1 MTTDNGTTGKPAAR
15 STTADDGTPPAPAPG
30 TLAAATATASAGG
43 GPAATGPRAL
53 AWRRRRDSAVRFWRQ
68 YRTHRAGVLG
78 LAALLLFALL
88 ALAAPLL
95 VGSDVDNVTDA
106 PGSPME
112 SPSREFPF
120 GTDQFGRNLLGLV
133 IWGARVSLLVGL
145 LAAVL
150 SVAIGTLIG
159 VTAGHFRGWYA
170 TVMMRV
176 TDWFLVMPTLVLAI
190 ALATVMSRSLVTVVV
205 AIGVTT
211 WPTTARL
218 VRAQTLAVET
228 RPYIE
233 RARALGGGHW
243 HVMSRHVLPNVM
255 PLVLAQTTLII
266 SAAILAEAT
275 LAFLGLGDPTVVSWG
290 GLLQD
295 AREAG
300 AVSAGR
306 WWYLV
311 PPGIAIAVVA
321 LAFTLCGRAVESVL
335 NPRLGVSR

>member
-1 MTTDNGTTGKPAAR
+1 MTTDTAT
-15 STTADDGTPPAPAPG
+15 TTAGPDQAPG
-30 TLAAATATASAGG
+30 S
-43 GPAATGPRAL
+43 GPGPRAL
-53 AWRRRRDSAVRFWRQ
+53 ARQRRRASVVRFWRQ
-68 YRTHRAGVLG
+68 YRTHRAGLVG
-78 LAALLLFALL
+78 LAALVLCALV
-88 ALAAPLL
+88 ALTAPLT
-95 VGSDVDNVTDA
+95 VGADVQSVTDA
-106 PGSPME
+106 PGRPLE
-112 SPSREFPF
+112 SPSARFPL
-120 GTDQFGRNLLGLV
+120 GTDQFGRNLLGLL
-133 IWGARVSLLVGL
+133 IWGSRVSLLVGL

-150 SVAIGTLIG
+150 SVAIGAVIG
-159 VTAGHFRGWYA
+159 ITAGHFRAWYA
-170 TVMMRV
+170 TVMMRI

-190 ALATVMSRSLVTVVV
+190 ALATVMSRSLGTIIL

-218 VRAQTLAVET
+218 VRAQTLAVES

-233 RARALGGGHW
+233 RAKALGGGHW
-243 HVMSRHVLPNVM
+243 HGMSRHVLPNVM

-266 SAAILAEAT
+266 SSAILAEAT

-300 AVSAGR
+300 AVSSGD

-321 LAFTLCGRAVESVL
+321 LAFTLCGRAVEAVL

>member
-1 MTTDNGTTGKPAAR
+1 MTSAETAEAAE
-15 STTADDGTPPAPAPG
+15 
-30 TLAAATATASAGG
+30 AAESAGTV
-43 GPAATGPRAL
+43 AAPGPRAL
-53 AWRRRRDSAVRFWRQ
+53 AWQRRRASSARFWRE
-68 YRTHRAGVLG
+68 YRRHRAGVVG
-78 LAALLLFALL
+78 LAALVLFALV
-88 ALAAPLL
+88 ALTAPLT
-95 VGSDVDNVTDA
+95 VGSDVASVTDA
-106 PGSPME
+106 PGQPLQ
-112 SPSREFPF
+112 SPSGHFPL

-133 IWGARVSLLVGL
+133 VWGSRVSLLVGL

-150 SVAIGTLIG
+150 SVAIGAVIG
-159 VTAGHFRGWYA
+159 ITAGHFRGWYA
-170 TVMMRV
+170 TVLMRV

-190 ALATVMSRSLVTVVV
+190 ALATVLSRSLGTVVL

-218 VRAQTLAVET
+218 VRAQTLAVES

-243 HVMSRHVLPNVM
+243 HIMSRHVLPNVM
-255 PLVLAQTTLII
+255 PLILAQTTLII
-266 SAAILAEAT
+266 SSAILAEAT

-300 AVSAGR
+300 AVSSGD

>member
-1 MTTDNGTTGKPAAR
+1 MTTESTAAEQAV
-15 STTADDGTPPAPAPG
+15 TADAKSSR
-30 TLAAATATASAGG
+30 TLA
-43 GPAATGPRAL
+43 RQ
-53 AWRRRRDSAVRFWRQ
+53 RRRNSAVRFWRQ

-78 LAALLLFALL
+78 LAALTLFALI
-88 ALAAPLL
+88 ALTAPLT
-95 VGSDVDNVTDA
+95 VGSHVQSVTDA
-106 PGSPME
+106 PGRPME
-112 SPSREFPF
+112 SPSARFPL

-133 IWGARVSLLVGL
+133 VWGARVSLLVGL

-150 SVAIGTLIG
+150 SVAIGALIG
-159 VTAGHFRGWYA
+159 ITAGHFRGWYA
-170 TVMMRV
+170 TVLMRI

-190 ALATVMSRSLVTVVV
+190 ALATVMTRSLGTIIL

-218 VRAQTLAVET
+218 VRAQTLAVES

-233 RARALGGGHW
+233 RAKALGGGHW
-243 HVMSRHVLPNVM
+243 HIMTRHVLPNVM

-266 SAAILAEAT
+266 SSAILAEAT
-275 LAFLGLGDPTVVSWG
+275 LAFLGLGDPTIVSWG

-300 AVSAGR
+300 AVSAGK

-335 NPRLGVSR
+335 NPKLGVTR

>member
-1 MTTDNGTTGKPAAR
+1 MTSDATP
-15 STTADDGTPPAPAPG
+15 PPAPSPAPP
-30 TLAAATATASAGG
+30 AAASPPSPGAA
-43 GPAATGPRAL
+43 PAAKAGPRAL
-53 AWRRRRDSAVRFWRQ
+53 ARQRRRASAARFWQR
-68 YRTHRAGVLG
+68 YRTHGSGLFG
-78 LAALLLFALL
+78 LAALALFALI
-88 ALAAPLL
+88 ALTAPLT
-95 VGSDVDNVTDA
+95 VGSGVQSVTDA
-106 PGSPME
+106 PGRPME
-112 SPSREFPF
+112 SPSLAFPL
-120 GTDQFGRNLLGLV
+120 GTDQFGRSLLGLV
-133 IWGARVSLLVGL
+133 VWGSRVSLLVGL

-150 SVAIGTLIG
+150 SVAIGALIG
-159 VTAGHFRGWYA
+159 ITAGHFRGWYA
-170 TVMMRV
+170 TVLMRI

-190 ALATVMSRSLVTVVV
+190 ALATVMSRSLGTIIL

-218 VRAQTLAVET
+218 VRAQTLAVES

-233 RARALGGGHW
+233 RAKALGGGHW

-266 SAAILAEAT
+266 SSAILAEAT

-300 AVSAGR
+300 AVSAGK

-335 NPRLGVSR
+335 NPKLGVAR

>member
-1 MTTDNGTTGKPAAR
+1 MTTESTAAEQ
-15 STTADDGTPPAPAPG
+15 TVTAGAKSPR
-30 TLAAATATASAGG
+30 TLA
-43 GPAATGPRAL
+43 RQ
-53 AWRRRRDSAVRFWRQ
+53 RRRNSAVRFWRQ

-78 LAALLLFALL
+78 LAALTLFALI
-88 ALAAPLL
+88 ALTAPLT
-95 VGSDVDNVTDA
+95 VGSHVQSVTDA
-106 PGSPME
+106 PGRPME
-112 SPSREFPF
+112 SPSARFPL

-133 IWGARVSLLVGL
+133 VWGARVSLLVGL

-150 SVAIGTLIG
+150 SVAIGALIG
-159 VTAGHFRGWYA
+159 ITAGHFRGWYA
-170 TVMMRV
+170 TVLMRI

-190 ALATVMSRSLVTVVV
+190 ALATVMTRSLGTIIL

-218 VRAQTLAVET
+218 VRAQTLAVES

-233 RARALGGGHW
+233 RAKALGGGHW
-243 HVMSRHVLPNVM
+243 HIMTRHVLPNVM

-266 SAAILAEAT
+266 SSAILAEAT
-275 LAFLGLGDPTVVSWG
+275 LAFLGLGDPTIVSWG

-300 AVSAGR
+300 AVSAGK

-335 NPRLGVSR
+335 NPKLGVTR